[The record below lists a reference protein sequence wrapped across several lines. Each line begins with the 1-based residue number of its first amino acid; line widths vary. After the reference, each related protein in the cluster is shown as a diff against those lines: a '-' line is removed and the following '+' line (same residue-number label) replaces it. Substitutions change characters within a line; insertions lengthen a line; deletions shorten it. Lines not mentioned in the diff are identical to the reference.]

1 MKELSWQEILE
12 AQQKDFIKRLASHFT
27 DQYYLDILGYT
38 PAVLSCLTSNLETEL
53 SYQHLTEFGCAELV
67 TIDLDDGKSMDLD
80 NFCNEMV
87 YKYGKY
93 RDIYINRELTGRD
106 IDKDYY
112 MNWMIGKLGEIAAKR
127 CLGNLVSDINYKTE
141 GWGDGGIDFQLVG
154 NKDIGI
160 QVKTKARYRLPEDYR
175 RNENEMVDYIHEID
189 IERHARFESLE
200 SHVWSLNQK
209 EVDTNQIIICLLML
223 NGIQGD
229 KIYDRPYDFVMA
241 GFLPSQNIKDNKNKY
256 FIKNKYQIKI
266 KDLLYSG
273 GMRGYLEFLGKS

>member
-1 MKELSWQEILE
+1 MKELSWQGILE
-12 AQQKDFIKRLASHFT
+12 AQQKDFIKRLASYFT

-38 PAVLSCLTSNLETEL
+38 PVVLSCLTSNSETEL
-53 SYQHLTEFGCAELV
+53 RYQHLAEFGCAELV
-67 TIDLDDGKSMDLD
+67 TIDLDYGEFMYLD
-80 NFCNEMV
+80 NFCDQMA
-87 YKYGKY
+87 YKYGRY
-93 RDIYINRELTGRD
+93 S
-106 IDKDYY
+106 DYY
-112 MNWMIGKLGEIAAKR
+112 MNWMIGKIGEIAAKR

-160 QVKTKARYRLPEDYR
+160 QVKTKARYRLHEDYG
-175 RNENEMVDYIHEID
+175 RNENEMVEYIHEID
-189 IERHARFESLE
+189 IERYARFESLE

-209 EVDTNQIIICLLML
+209 EVDANQIIICLLML

-256 FIKNKYQIKI
+256 FIKNKNKYQIKI